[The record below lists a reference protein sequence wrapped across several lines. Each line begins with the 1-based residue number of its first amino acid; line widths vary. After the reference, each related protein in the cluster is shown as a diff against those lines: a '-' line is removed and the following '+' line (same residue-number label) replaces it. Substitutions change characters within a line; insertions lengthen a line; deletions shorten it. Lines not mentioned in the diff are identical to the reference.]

1 MAMTL
6 WSVDVKSGETV
17 WSRRLLE
24 GRRGA
29 VTGVSLVGPP
39 SDGSVVVEAYVKNA
53 SGDHAFTLAWLST
66 ERPRAEL
73 PCPVMV
79 MDSDFFCSRVMRRGG
94 DPAGGEAV
102 AVRIDGHFN
111 DHPTLWEQFDDEDD
125 DDEDEYS
132 VDSED
137 DDDDSNSEEEEEE
150 EEGSDGED
158 DGQATSADDSVML
171 STLQTLHRRKY
182 APEGQFV
189 GGSAPR
195 FACAGSTVG
204 VMRVAAVES
213 RGGDDSKQILV
224 LYRYTRFRA
233 TPDGVERRGWP
244 KEHQLRFIATGD
256 HAARSLAWA
265 GSSLAVLIYPGFFS
279 EKLEKSKHL
288 EESRKLQELWSS
300 LTSLV
305 SVPPGARRIEV
316 LVDVG
321 NLQRA
326 DYTPASM
333 RHMYAALESMVA
345 GPGPERF
352 IGMELH
358 LPEPVRCGA
367 EGESADDDD
376 SGRNADERPAKRR
389 RVDVAGEDCP
399 VCLQLL
405 EVEGDDLAA
414 WPGCSKPHVFH
425 GACLERALV
434 ESVRCPMCRHKLY
447 MEPKL
452 E

>member
-17 WSRRLLE
+17 WSGRVLE

-29 VTGVSLVGPP
+29 VIGVSLVGPP
-39 SDGSVVVEAYVKNA
+39 SDRSVVVEAYVKNA
-53 SGDHAFTLAWLST
+53 NGDHAFTLAWLSS
-66 ERPRAEL
+66 ERPCAEL
-73 PCPVMV
+73 PCPVLV

-94 DPAGGEAV
+94 GPAVGEAV

-111 DHPTLWEQFDDEDD
+111 DHPPLSLWEELEDEDD
-125 DDEDEYS
+125 DNDNSEAEDEYS

-137 DDDDSNSEEEEEE
+137 DEDDSSSEEEEE
-150 EEGSDGED
+150 SDGEVE
-158 DGQATSADDSVML
+158 GQAASADDSVML
-171 STLQTLHRRKY
+171 SMLQTLHRRKY

-195 FACAGSTVG
+195 FACAESTVG

-213 RGGDDSKQILV
+213 QGGDHSKQILV
-224 LYRYTRFRA
+224 IYRYTRFRA
-233 TPDGVERRGWP
+233 SPDGVERRGWP
-244 KEHQLRFIATGD
+244 TEHQLRFIATGD

-265 GSSLAVLIYPGFFS
+265 GSSLALLIYPGFFS
-279 EKLEKSKHL
+279 EKLERSKQL
-288 EESRKLQELWSS
+288 EESRKLRELWSR
-300 LTSLV
+300 LTSQV

-316 LVDVG
+316 FVDVG

-326 DYTPASM
+326 DYTPAS
-333 RHMYAALESMVA
+333 RC
-345 GPGPERF
+345 
-352 IGMELH
+352 
-358 LPEPVRCGA
+358 PVRCGA
-367 EGESADDDD
+367 EGELADP
-376 SGRNADERPAKRR
+376 DERPAKRR

-414 WPGCSKPHVFH
+414 WPGCGKLAHVFH

-434 ESVRCPMCRHKLY
+434 ESLRCPMCRHKLY
-447 MEPKL
+447 MEHKL
-452 E
+452 

>member
-17 WSRRLLE
+17 WSGRVLE
-24 GRRGA
+24 SRRGA

-53 SGDHAFTLAWLST
+53 SGDHAFTLAWLSS

-73 PCPVMV
+73 PCPVLV

-94 DPAGGEAV
+94 GPAGDEAV
-102 AVRIDGHFN
+102 AVRIDGHCN
-111 DHPTLWEQFDDEDD
+111 DHPPLSLWEELEDEDD
-125 DDEDEYS
+125 EAEDEYS

-137 DDDDSNSEEEEEE
+137 DDDDSNSEEEE
-150 EEGSDGED
+150 SDGEN
-158 DGQATSADDSVML
+158 DGQATSADDDVTL
-171 STLQTLHRRKY
+171 SMLQTLHRRKY
-182 APEGQFV
+182 GPEGQFV

-213 RGGDDSKQILV
+213 QGGDDSKQILV

-233 TPDGVERRGWP
+233 SPDGVERRGWP
-244 KEHQLRFIATGD
+244 TEHQLRFIATGD

-265 GSSLAVLIYPGFFS
+265 GSSLALLIYPGFFS
-279 EKLEKSKHL
+279 EKLEKNKQL
-288 EESRKLQELWSS
+288 EESRKLRELWSS
-300 LTSLV
+300 LTSQV

-316 LVDVG
+316 FVDVG

-326 DYTPASM
+326 EYTPESM
-333 RHMYAALESMVA
+333 GHMYAALESMVA
-345 GPGPERF
+345 GAWPERF

-367 EGESADDDD
+367 KGELADDDD
-376 SGRNADERPAKRR
+376 SGRNAEERPAKRR